1 MNFFCFRADRHCAPA
16 AKHTKNRPVRR
27 PGPYNGASE
36 RLYPNME
43 PYRTERLAESLRNEL
58 GEILNYELD
67 DPRVTGVT
75 VTEVNLSPDNKK
87 AHVRLAIE
95 GNADQQAAC
104 MEAVEKAK
112 GYIKHI
118 VADRLDVFRLPDLYF
133 DPDLAADVRSR
144 VPSLLRRIRR
154 GRARS

>member
-1 MNFFCFRADRHCAPA
+1 MPIVSSEQFIDA
-16 AKHTKNRPVRR
+16 HTQTDGSR
-27 PGPYNGASE
+27 YAQQ
-36 RLYPNME
+36 LL
-43 PYRTERLAESLRNEL
+43 TENTGRMHQRVVRLAPGN
-58 GEILNYELD
+58 D
-67 DPRVTGVT
+67 GVSMLSQY